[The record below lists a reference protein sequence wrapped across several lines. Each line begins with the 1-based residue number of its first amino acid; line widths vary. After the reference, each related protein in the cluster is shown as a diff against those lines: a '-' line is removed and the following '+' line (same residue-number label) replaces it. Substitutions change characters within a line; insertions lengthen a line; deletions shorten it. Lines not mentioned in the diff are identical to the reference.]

1 MIVVKIGGRVVKN
14 SLDKVLLDIPNIK
27 DKIILVHG
35 GGDIV
40 TEYSK
45 KMGIEPTFVTSPNG
59 IRSRYTTK
67 EELDIYV
74 MAMSLINKQIVGKL
88 CSIGVNAIGI
98 SGVDGN
104 ILTAERKK
112 RIVIIDERGKKRI
125 IDGGYTGKVKEIRS
139 KILFDLI
146 NIFDVIVFSPI
157 ALDPVEK
164 TPLNIDGDQA
174 AFSISKSIKPDTLIF
189 LSDVDGVL
197 IDGKVINKLTK
208 NEAKVLS
215 NKIGAGMNRKLLMA
229 AESLEY
235 GVNKVI
241 ISNGLKENPITNA
254 LAFNG
259 TVIING

>member
-27 DKIILVHG
+27 EKIILVHG

-45 KMGIEPTFVTSPNG
+45 KMGIEPTFVTSPDG

-104 ILTAERKK
+104 ILNAERKK

-157 ALDPVEK
+157 A
-164 TPLNIDGDQA
+164 
-174 AFSISKSIKPDTLIF
+174 
-189 LSDVDGVL
+189 
-197 IDGKVINKLTK
+197 
-208 NEAKVLS
+208 
-215 NKIGAGMNRKLLMA
+215 
-229 AESLEY
+229 
-235 GVNKVI
+235 
-241 ISNGLKENPITNA
+241 
-254 LAFNG
+254 
-259 TVIING
+259 